1 MKQKSTSMYRPV
13 IRLLF
18 PLLFFF
24 VALLP
29 ASAQQASISG
39 EVTDPHNAVIVNAEV
54 QVINQDTGNK
64 IITKTGKTGAYQVR
78 FLAPGRYQVI
88 VQASGFRPAGSADIT
103 LSEGQAVVHN
113 VQLTVGSATAS
124 IIVRDRNDSIP
135 NANPEVRMGLWTD
148 TKIQDLPYSISVI
161 PHELIENV
169 QAGSPDQIFRMSPVA
184 TLDMPTTLNLRPE
197 FYLRGFLI
205 TAVEED
211 GMRNYNGWVNS
222 VEDVERLEIITGLS
236 GFLYGP
242 GDVGGVVNYVSKR
255 PTASRQADITMGD
268 YGGKSTYIHGDL
280 GGPIDARGKVGYR
293 LNIVAQGGDTAIN
306 NQNLNRFLSTG
317 AIDWHATSK
326 LLLQLNASYQNYNL
340 SGTPAS
346 WSAAAHVQYPI
357 APDAAKL
364 WSQPWTYN
372 DLETLKIGTRGLYEI
387 NKAFTLR
394 GGYDFAEYQQKS
406 NTLGTTITSN
416 NTYTESFQVR
426 APRILSDP
434 KGYVY
439 LDSKFKTGF
448 LKHTL
453 TVGYSGDAYKW
464 RQHQD
469 ASASASVAGT
479 FTFANPLYVTE
490 PAYTAVGTKPVYT
503 SSTGNY
509 KNALVGDIIEIGR
522 QWRVLAGFD
531 YINIVGKSY
540 STTGAVSGHPVSQSQ
555 PTPSASVVYKPIPQ
569 VSTYFTYMQSLE
581 QGVTVGSAYNNA
593 GTIMPPMTSDQYEA
607 GAKATI
613 HGALVTAAL
622 FKINRANYYSIL
634 EAGNT
639 LPTYTQDGREIHKG
653 IEFTVTGKPF
663 LAVTLS
669 GGLTLMDAE
678 VEKSN
683 TAGVD
688 GKRPTDVSDQ
698 LAKVYAER
706 SIPGL
711 AHLMVTG
718 GIYYTGHFWANA
730 LNTVE
735 LPAVTIGD
743 MGLRYNTRFSQR
755 PLILRANVTNLTN
768 KSYWTSSSFEGDPR
782 TIAVSAQMKF

>member
-1 MKQKSTSMYRPV
+1 MYRPV

-18 PLLFFF
+18 PLLLFFC
-24 VALLP
+24 VSLP
-29 ASAQQASISG
+29 AFAQHASISG
-39 EVTDPHNAVIVNAEV
+39 EVTDPHNAVVTNAEV
-54 QVINQDTGNK
+54 QVINLETGDK
-64 IITKTGKTGAYQVR
+64 INVKTDKNGSYQVQ
-78 FLAPGRYQVI
+78 FLAAGRYKV
-88 VQASGFRPAGSADIT
+88 VVHAPGFSLAGSADIT
-103 LSEGQAVVHN
+103 LADGQAVIHN
-113 VQLTVGSATAS
+113 VQLTVGAATAS
-124 IIVRDRNDSIP
+124 IIVKDRNDSIP
-135 NANPEVRMGLWTD
+135 NANPDVRVGLWKD

-184 TLDMPTTLNLRPE
+184 TLDMPTTINSRPE

-268 YGGKSTYIHGDL
+268 YGGKSTYIHGDF

-293 LNIVAQGGDTAIN
+293 LNIVAQGGDTAIS

-317 AIDWHATSK
+317 AVDWHATSK

-340 SGTPAS
+340 DGTVAS
-346 WSAAAHVQYPI
+346 WSAATNVQYPN

-364 WSQPWTYN
+364 WSQPWTYSN
-372 DLETLKIGTRGLYEI
+372 LETLKIGTRASYEI
-387 NKAFTLR
+387 NRVFTLR
-394 GGYDFAEYQQKS
+394 GGYDFAEYHQKS
-406 NTLGTTITSN
+406 NTLSTTITSA
-416 NTYTESFQVR
+416 NTYNESFQVR
-426 APRILSDP
+426 APRTLSDP

-439 LDSKFKTGF
+439 LDARFKTGF

-469 ASASASVAGT
+469 ASAAASVTGT
-479 FTFANPLYVTE
+479 FTFANPLYVAE

-503 SSTGNY
+503 SNTGNY
-509 KNALVGDIIEIGR
+509 KNALVGDVIEIGR

-581 QGVTVGSAYNNA
+581 QGVTVSSAYRNA

-607 GAKATI
+607 GAKATV

-653 IEFTVTGKPF
+653 VEFTATGKPF
-663 LAVTLS
+663 LAITLS

-678 VEKSN
+678 VKKSN
-683 TAGVD
+683 TAGVN
-688 GKRPTDVSDQ
+688 GKRPTSVSDQ
-698 LAKVYAER
+698 MAKIYAER
-706 SIPGL
+706 PIPGL

-730 LNTVE
+730 LNTVK

-743 MGLRYNTRFSQR
+743 MGLRYNTRISQR

-782 TIAVSAQMKF
+782 TIAVSAQIKF